1 MSGQRKARNVYQ
13 ERIAHRQ
20 AVERLRRVYAKL
32 CTQKSL
38 ETNRS
43 VPNPSVQTVQEEQ
56 K

>member
-1 MSGQRKARNVYQ
+1 MSGQQKVRNVYQ
-13 ERIAHRQ
+13 ERMAHRQ

-32 CTQKSL
+32 SHQESL